1 MLNMKE
7 VNKNIDE
14 GAAFYLGPTA
24 AAVKLSFARIIK
36 DELFGAKGLGSVS
49 LRVLVAGDKD
59 MFAGVVPKGT
69 SFVSKEDVARG
80 ELDFPDCSFDEV
92 IIFNAIDEK
101 RLLDGFMREVWRVLE
116 DGGKVLFFAP
126 SPISFWRIDK
136 RTPLG
141 SGLSF
146 CPLKLWFRLARL
158 RFTPL
163 KVRRALLLPPR
174 FYDAKWAEREAK
186 HQFWLAPLAGAFA
199 VLCEKRLIAMPP
211 KVRARI
217 FSPKVASSA
226 SPATTAFLKP

>member
-14 GAAFYLGPTA
+14 CVPFYSGSTA
-24 AAVKLSFARIIK
+24 AAVKISFASIIK
-36 DELFGAKGLGSVS
+36 DELGELGNLGS
-49 LRVLVAGDKD
+49 LRVLVAGDKS
-59 MFAGVVPKGT
+59 MFAGVVPNGAT
-69 SFVSKEDVARG
+69 FVSKEDVARG
-80 ELDFPDCSFDEV
+80 DLGFPDCSFDEV

-101 RLLDGFMREVWRVLE
+101 TLLDGFMREVWRVLE
-116 DGGKVLFFAP
+116 DGGKMLFFAP
-126 SPISFWRIDK
+126 SPISFWRMDK
-136 RTPLG
+136 GTPLG

-174 FYDAKWAEREAK
+174 FYNSSWAAREAK
-186 HQFWLAPLAGAFA
+186 YQFWLAPLAGAFA
-199 VLCEKRLIAMPP
+199 MLCEKRLIAMPP

-226 SPATTAFLKP
+226 GSATTAFSKP